1 MAPVTDI
8 VLGNGGDLMEKYE
21 KTGYLE
27 HDFKMFHL
35 IQAEKKEFDYH
46 YHDFDKIMILIKG
59 DVTYHIEGR
68 SYSLKPFDIVFVNA
82 GEVHKPVIEKSTVY
96 ERIIIYISPDY
107 LASFKEKEGDLA
119 ECFRHAKAN
128 NSHILRIDFF
138 QKSNVYDVLMRLEK
152 ALTEDGFAN
161 ALYER
166 LLFLEFMIE
175 LNRAAID
182 KHVNYIETNTSNGK
196 IIELIDYIMEH
207 LTEELTIDMLAK
219 EFYMSKYYL
228 MHTFKNETDYTIG
241 NYIST
246 KRLLFARNL
255 IEDGMSVTDA
265 CYACGYQ
272 NYSTFSRA
280 YKKQFHTS
288 AKEHGRKH

>member
-1 MAPVTDI
+1 
-8 VLGNGGDLMEKYE
+8 MEKYE

-35 IQAEKKEFDYH
+35 IQAEKKEFEYH

-107 LASFKEKEGDLA
+107 LASFKEKEGNLA

-138 QKSNVYDVLMRLEK
+138 QKSNVYDALMRLER

-196 IIELIDYIMEH
+196 MIELIDYIMEH

-219 EFYMSKYYL
+219 EFFMSKYYL
-228 MHTFKNETDYTIG
+228 MHSFKDETGYTIG

-246 KRLLFARNL
+246 KRLLLARNL
-255 IEDGMSVTDA
+255 IEDGMSVTNA

-288 AKEHGRKH
+288 AKEHGRKPIFCGNIQGSKD